1 MRRTVKHQLLAMSIS
16 TALVGACGSE
26 YAEEGEVS
34 MVVLDELTSAD
45 GRVSALLT
53 LESDWG
59 SGYRAKIALTSTSS
73 TPTTGWTVGVNLN
86 GSQMTSSDLSSVSP
100 APPTSGPVTIKN
112 LSWNAAVSSTSSVSF
127 GFNGSGNGRPTV
139 TSVTYT
145 GGGGSGGTGGT
156 GATGGTGGTAGK
168 GGTGGAGGTTGGTG
182 GSSGSGGTGGSGAT
196 GGSGGS
202 GAIGGSSG
210 SGGSGGS
217 SNGTNPFAGTTLYV
231 DSNLQACRSSS
242 TAARAICATPQADW
256 IGNWSGNVADAVRN
270 SIARA
275 GSQLRVLVAYN
286 IYNRD
291 CGGQSAGGAASP
303 QAYRDWISAFASGI
317 GNSRAVVIL
326 EPDALAHN
334 CGAGSANDSTSAL
347 LKYAVDTIEARPN
360 AAVYIDAGHARWV
373 SASDMANRLKG
384 AGIANAAGFALN
396 VSNFQ
401 ATDITV
407 SYGKQVSGGVSG
419 KPFVIDTSRNGL
431 GAPDTQWCN
440 PRPRGLGKKAT
451 SSTGDAAVH
460 AFLWVKR
467 PGESDGACNG
477 GPAAGQWYEDYAVHL
492 YSNARF

>member
-1 MRRTVKHQLLAMSIS
+1 MRRTVKHQLLAMSML

-26 YAEEGEVS
+26 YAGEGEAS
-34 MVVLDELTSAD
+34 TVVLDELSSTD
-45 GRVSALLT
+45 GRVSAVLT

-59 SGYRAKIALTSTSS
+59 SGYRAKITLTSSSS
-73 TPTTGWTVGVNLN
+73 TPTTGWTVVVDLN
-86 GSQMTSSDLSSVSP
+86 GSQMTSSDLGSTSP
-100 APPTSGPVTIKN
+100 RPTTSGPVTITN
-112 LSWNAAVSSTSSVSF
+112 LSWNAAVSSSSSVTF
-127 GFNGSGNGRPTV
+127 GFNGSGSGRPTV

-145 GGGGSGGTGGT
+145 GGGSSNGTGGAGATGGTGGSSGKAGTGGTAGGTGGSSGKGGTGGT
-156 GATGGTGGTAGK
+156 GATGGTGG
-168 GGTGGAGGTTGGTG
+168 
-182 GSSGSGGTGGSGAT
+182 
-196 GGSGGS
+196 SGGS
-202 GAIGGSSG
+202 GAM
-210 SGGSGGS
+210 GGSGGS
-217 SNGTNPFAGTTLYV
+217 SNGTNPFAATTLYV
-231 DSNLQACRSSS
+231 DNDLQACRSSS
-242 TAARAICATPQADW
+242 TAARAICSTPQAAW
-256 IGNWSGNVADAVRN
+256 IGNWSGNVTDAVRN

-303 QAYRDWISAFASGI
+303 QAYRDWINAFASGI
-317 GNSRAVVIL
+317 GNSRVAVIL

-334 CGAGSANDSTSAL
+334 CGANSASDSTSAL

-360 AAVYIDAGHARWV
+360 AAVYVDAGHARWV
-373 SASDMANRLKG
+373 SASDMANRLKN

-401 ATDITV
+401 ATDANVT
-407 SYGKQVSGGVSG
+407 YGKQVSSAVGG

-440 PRPRGLGKKAT
+440 PRPRGLGKKPTA
-451 SSTGDAAVH
+451 STGDAAVH

-492 YSNARF
+492 HSNARF

>member
-1 MRRTVKHQLLAMSIS
+1 MRRTVKHQLLVMSML

-26 YAEEGEVS
+26 YAGES
-34 MVVLDELTSAD
+34 ETSTVVLDELTSAD
-45 GRVSALLT
+45 GKVSAVLA

-59 SGYRAKIALTSTSS
+59 SGYRAKITLTSSSS
-73 TPTTGWTVGVNLN
+73 TPTTGWTVGVSLN
-86 GSQMTSSDLSSVSP
+86 GSQMTSADLSSVSP
-100 APPTSGPVTIKN
+100 RPPTSGPVTITN
-112 LSWNAAVSSTSSVSF
+112 LSWNAAVSSSSSVSF
-127 GFNGSGNGRPTV
+127 GFNGSGSGRPTV
-139 TSVTYT
+139 TSITYT
-145 GGGGSGGTGGT
+145 GGTGTGGTGGTGTGGTSGSGGTGGST
-156 GATGGTGGTAGK
+156 GAS
-168 GGTGGAGGTTGGTG
+168 G
-182 GSSGSGGTGGSGAT
+182 GSGGSGAIGGSGATGGTGGSGAT
-196 GGSGGS
+196 GGS
-202 GAIGGSSG
+202 SG
-210 SGGSGGS
+210 SGGSGATGGSGGS
-217 SNGTNPFAGTTLYV
+217 SSGTNPFAGTTLYV
-231 DSNLQACRSSS
+231 DNDLQACRSSS
-242 TAARAICATPQADW
+242 TAGRAICSTPQAAW

-291 CGGQSAGGAASP
+291 CGGQSAGGASSP
-303 QAYRDWISAFASGI
+303 QAYRDWITAFANGV
-317 GNSRAVVIL
+317 GNSRVAVIL

-334 CGAGSANDSTSAL
+334 CGANSASDSTSAL

-373 SASDMANRLKG
+373 SASDMANRLKN

-407 SYGKQVSGGVSG
+407 SYGKQVAGGVGG

-431 GAPDTQWCN
+431 GSPDTQWCN
-440 PRPRGLGKKAT
+440 PRPRGLGKKPTAA
-451 SSTGDAAVH
+451 TGDTAVH
-460 AFLWVKR
+460 AFLWIKR

-477 GPAAGQWYEDYAVHL
+477 GPGAGQWYEDYAVHL